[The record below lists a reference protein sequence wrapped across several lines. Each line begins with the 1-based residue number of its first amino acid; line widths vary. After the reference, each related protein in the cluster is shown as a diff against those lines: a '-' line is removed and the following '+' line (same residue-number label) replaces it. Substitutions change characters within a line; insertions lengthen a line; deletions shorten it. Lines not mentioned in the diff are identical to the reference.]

1 MNAVERQLVRLLG
14 QLDSGGLEET
24 CRDLDASLKELPR
37 AIPRA
42 ERERI
47 LALHAA
53 LRAEVARKR
62 DEASRSLAF
71 VVSARE
77 RLARLTR
84 PEDARNVLDLDA

>member
-14 QLDSGGLEET
+14 QLDSGGLEEA
-24 CRDLDASLKELPR
+24 CRDLDAGLKELPR
-37 AIPRA
+37 PISRA

-53 LRAEVARKR
+53 LRAEVARQHG
-62 DEASRSLAF
+62 EAGRSLAF